1 MDPVIG
7 KLSMSMS
14 IPKGLAID
22 QVKVDDTGKEK
33 FGVAPK
39 DVSTGHALAT
49 APATAT
55 TAATTAAT
63 ATSTA
68 TAVNGNASSVPTHVF
83 DSPEGGGLGGLDDA
97 LTFLGVDSVK
107 LKELVNPPLD
117 SDQVRGPSTVGLH
130 LEILQSFAES
140 SVDLL
145 LLFLLLLIFLIM
157 LSLSSLPL
165 LAL

>member
-49 APATAT
+49 APVTAPATVTAT
-55 TAATTAAT
+55 T
-63 ATSTA
+63 
-68 TAVNGNASSVPTHVF
+68 VHGNASSVPTHDF

-130 LEILQSFAES
+130 RESLQTF
-140 SVDLL
+140 V
-145 LLFLLLLIFLIM
+145 
-157 LSLSSLPL
+157 
-165 LAL
+165 